1 MDLQHFKDHLKTDEQ
16 KRFKRERS
24 NPFLT
29 PLVISYPTF
38 SASYYAISRKNI
50 RFYQTFKRKPS
61 KQYCPSYQTPS

>member
-1 MDLQHFKDHLKTDEQ
+1 MDLQSLKEHLKTDEQ

-29 PLVISYPTF
+29 STNISYPTF
-38 SASYYAISRKNI
+38 TSSHYTISKKTV
-50 RFYQTFKRKPS
+50 RFYQSFKRKPS